1 MDLFIN
7 LYEHNIS
14 ELGYEAEVAQLEYS
28 TDTFRR
34 GMTLTMNGLNHKLPL
49 LFRGL
54 IDHLATFSTTH
65 ENFEMIKVYSSNENL
80 MFVTNVFLLS
90 SSNFLLFEYL
100 KEQLQK
106 KYSNSTL
113 KPKRLC
119 KLVM

>member
-100 KEQLQK
+100 KEQITKEVL
-106 KYSNSTL
+106 
-113 KPKRLC
+113 
-119 KLVM
+119 